1 MCGKGLSSYPVFTRN
16 SSNWHRHIPPYG
28 NMLIKIQIK
37 KKKNRA
43 IKVSLR
49 FFLNEKIVTIFKVS
63 DMTVNKRT
71 KPKKQ
76 NNWTSTHLNHVV
88 LQSHLRKLYSY
99 SNSAISQHFNVLFD
113 IFFKGGS

>member
-1 MCGKGLSSYPVFTRN
+1 
-16 SSNWHRHIPPYG
+16 
-28 NMLIKIQIK
+28 
-37 KKKNRA
+37 
-43 IKVSLR
+43 
-49 FFLNEKIVTIFKVS
+49 
-63 DMTVNKRT
+63 MTVNKRT

-76 NNWTSTHLNHVV
+76 NNWTSTHLNDVV